1 MANQKIHEYPIER
14 FTFGDDDYYDIDFWD
29 GSGYQ
34 TAKIKGS
41 TIKNA
46 MFSGLSSINTLT
58 AENQLLAVGTS
69 GTDFAINS
77 STNTHTFNLPTASAV
92 KRGALSQADWT
103 VFNAKQNP
111 ITLTTTG
118 SGVATFILDTLN
130 IPTPP
135 SPSNYSITSSNQIET
150 TSNTDV
156 VATGLEVTPPAGTY
170 KVDFNGHYMSI
181 PGNVVA
187 IATLDLQ
194 VLKLYLNNL
203 TATGTHGLSF
213 GSGETLTA
221 GVYDVAGAMSI
232 AGVLTLSGGANDI
245 FVFRSAG
252 AINTASFTTVQL
264 TGGVKSANVF
274 FLANG
279 ALGLG
284 ANNVLSGNF
293 IAVGAAAAL
302 GADATFNGRLLSTAG
317 SIAFGAGTISKP
329 TDVSL
334 VPLGILESFLGF
346 TNGGGIQNT
355 ALAVITGNLGTGSAT
370 VVIFVGSVFNGV
382 AFDVTQPFGDTN
394 VFSLYKGN
402 TLIPFTER
410 YRYYNTYVEDV
421 ALSSIVTVN
430 GTESIS
436 VRWRTDIGKVIL
448 TNRILTIVQII

>member
-1 MANQKIHEYPIER
+1 MSIFIKAGLWVEKR
-14 FTFGDDDYYDIDFWD
+14 FGN
-29 GSGYQ
+29 
-34 TAKIKGS
+34 KG
-41 TIKNA
+41 
-46 MFSGLSSINTLT
+46 
-58 AENQLLAVGTS
+58 E
-69 GTDFAINS
+69 
-77 STNTHTFNLPTASAV
+77 FNLTHYI
-92 KRGALSQADWT
+92 Q
-103 VFNAKQNP
+103 QNG
-111 ITLTTTG
+111 G
-118 SGVATFILDTLN
+118 SGVTSVTATSPVTSSGGTAPVIAIPAASSLVPGYLTADDWNTFNNKLNTLSGTGIVKSTAGVISYVN
-130 IPTPP
+130 GT
-135 SPSNYSITSSNQIET
+135 SSQLVQGDGSLFDKFHQSITESTQIET
-150 TSNTDV
+150 TSNIDV
-156 VATGLEVTPPAGTY
+156 VATGLTVTPPAGTY
-170 KVDFNGHYMSI
+170 KVDFNGHYLSI

-194 VLKLYLNNL
+194 VLKLYINNL

-284 ANNVLSGNF
+284 ANNVLNGNF

-329 TDVSL
+329 IDVSL
-334 VPLGILESFLGF
+334 IPIGILESFLGF

-382 AFDVTQPFGDTN
+382 SFDVTQPFGDTN

-448 TNRILTIVQII
+448 ANRILTIVKL

>member
-1 MANQKIHEYPIER
+1 MAVVAVIGTPAAGINYTFITDNSADFPSVANSTYFYNKADKLVR
-14 FTFGDDDYYDIDFWD
+14 F
-29 GSGYQ
+29 
-34 TAKIKGS
+34 
-41 TIKNA
+41 KNA
-46 MFSGLSSINTLT
+46 TGIVLEVFSGSFQSSI
-58 AENQLLAVGTS
+58 TS
-69 GTDFAINS
+69 GT
-77 STNTHTFNLPTASAV
+77 
-92 KRGALSQADWT
+92 
-103 VFNAKQNP
+103 
-111 ITLTTTG
+111 
-118 SGVATFILDTLN
+118 
-130 IPTPP
+130 
-135 SPSNYSITSSNQIET
+135 QIET
-150 TSNTDV
+150 TSNIDV
-156 VATGLEVTPPAGTY
+156 VASGLEVTPIAGTY
-170 KVDFNGHYMSI
+170 KVDFNGHYLSI

-194 VLKLYLNNL
+194 VLKLYINNL

-232 AGVLTLSGGANDI
+232 AGVLTLSGGPNDI

-329 TDVSL
+329 TDTSL
-334 VPLGILESFLGF
+334 FPLGILESFLGF

-370 VVIFVGSVFNGV
+370 VVIFTGSVFNGV

-448 TNRILTIVQII
+448 ANRILTIVQV